1 MDTPKSILDEVLT
14 SQDEQL
20 LQNFDP
26 LASVTA
32 LLKTVDAR
40 GADIIVKRYS
50 LDGKPARTLEEIGQ
64 SYQVTRER
72 VRQIESATIADLQK
86 KQAELENMVRVI
98 LSVLQMYGKVM
109 EERHLL
115 DALLAE
121 REKREADRSA
131 TLFVLDLSDH
141 FKLFPETD
149 ETHKAWGTA
158 DATMDVPNQLA
169 NAFIEILQNHQQPI
183 PHEKVIE
190 HLGKHPT
197 YQKHASAL
205 PESALTAHLALSKKV
220 RRNPFNEWGLHNWS
234 QISPKGVKDKAYVVL
249 HKAGKPLHFVDI
261 AKRIDD
267 TGFDRKKAHPQ
278 TVHNELIKDK
288 RFVLVGRGIY
298 ALGEWG
304 YEPGT
309 VADILEKSLRQAGKP
324 LDRDTLVAQVGK
336 QRIVK
341 KNTILLGLQN
351 KNRFVRL
358 PDGKFS
364 VVDKK

>member
-1 MDTPKSILDEVLT
+1 MSNSKSILDEVLS

-26 LASVTA
+26 LASVMA
-32 LLKTVDAR
+32 LLKTVDNR
-40 GADIIVKRYS
+40 GADIIIKRYS

-72 VRQIESATIADLQK
+72 VRQIESATIAELQK
-86 KQAELENMVRVI
+86 KQTELEEMVRVI
-98 LSVLQMYGKVM
+98 LSILQMYGQVM
-109 EERHLL
+109 EENHLL
-115 DALLAE
+115 NSLLVE
-121 REKREADRSA
+121 REQRAADRNA

-141 FKLFPETD
+141 FKSFPETA
-149 ETHKAWGTA
+149 ETNKAWGTA
-158 DATMDVPNQLA
+158 DSTLDVPKKLVE
-169 NAFIEILQNHQQPI
+169 AFIEILNEEKQPI
-183 PHEKVIE
+183 PHEKIAA
-190 HLGKHPT
+190 HLVKHPI
-197 YQKHASAL
+197 YQQQAEGLSEPAI
-205 PESALTAHLALSKKV
+205 AAHLAVSKKV
-220 RRNPFNEWGLHNWS
+220 KRNPFNEWGLSHWS
-234 QISPKGVKDKAYVVL
+234 QIAPKGVKDKAYVVL
-249 HKAGKPLHFVDI
+249 HKAGKPLHFVEI

-267 TGFDRKKAHPQ
+267 TGFDHKKAHPQ

-309 VADILEKSLRQAGKP
+309 VADILEKILRQAGKP
-324 LDRDTLVAQVGK
+324 LDRDSLVEQVSK

-358 PDGKFS
+358 PDGRFDL
-364 VVDKK
+364 VDKK

>member
-1 MDTPKSILDEVLT
+1 MDTQKSILDEVLS

-26 LASVTA
+26 LASVMA
-32 LLKTVDAR
+32 LLKTVDNR
-40 GADIIVKRYS
+40 GADIIIKRYS
-50 LDGKPARTLEEIGQ
+50 LDGKPSRTLEEIGQ

-72 VRQIESATIADLQK
+72 VRQIESATIAELQK
-86 KQAELENMVRVI
+86 KQADLEDMVRVI
-98 LSVLQMYGKVM
+98 LSMLQMYGQVM
-109 EERHLL
+109 EENHLL
-115 DALLAE
+115 DSLLAE

-141 FKLFPETD
+141 FKHFPETT
-149 ETHKAWGTA
+149 ETNKAWGTSE
-158 DATMDVPNQLA
+158 ATLEVPKKLVE
-169 NAFIEILQNHQQPI
+169 AFVEILNNQKQPI
-183 PHEKVIE
+183 PHDQVAA
-190 HLGKHPT
+190 HLVKHPL
-197 YQKHASAL
+197 YQKHAAGL
-205 PESALTAHLALSKKV
+205 PESAITAHLAVSKKV
-220 RRNPFNEWGLHNWS
+220 RRNPFNEWGMTNWS
-234 QISPKGVKDKAYVVL
+234 QIAPKGVKDKAYVVL

-261 AKRIDD
+261 AKSIDD

-309 VADILEKSLRQAGKP
+309 VADVLEKIIRKAGKP
-324 LDRDTLVAQVGK
+324 LDRDSLIEAVEK

-341 KNTILLGLQN
+341 KNTVLLGLQN
-351 KNRFVRL
+351 KDRFVKL
-358 PDGKFS
+358 PDGRFS

>member
-1 MDTPKSILDEVLT
+1 MENPKSILDEVLS

-26 LASVTA
+26 LASVMA
-32 LLKTVDAR
+32 LLKSVDSR
-40 GADIIVKRYS
+40 GADVIVKRYS
-50 LDGKPARTLEEIGQ
+50 LDGKPVRTLEEIGQ

-72 VRQIESATIADLQK
+72 VRQIESATIAELQE
-86 KQAELENMVRVI
+86 KQAHLEDMVRVI
-98 LSVLQMYGKVM
+98 LSILQMYGKVM
-109 EERHLL
+109 EESQLL

-121 REKREADRSA
+121 REKREADRNA

-141 FKLFPETD
+141 FKAFPESAD
-149 ETHKAWGTA
+149 THKSWGTT
-158 DATMDVPNQLA
+158 DASLEVPKKLVD
-169 NAFIEILQNHQQPI
+169 AFVEILNNQKQPI
-183 PHEKVIE
+183 PHEQVAA
-190 HLGKHPT
+190 HLVKHPV
-197 YQKHASAL
+197 YQQHAQAL
-205 PESALTAHLALSKKV
+205 PESALTAHLAMSKKV
-220 RRNPFNEWGLHNWS
+220 RRNPFNEWGLTHWS
-234 QISPKGVKDKAYVVL
+234 QIAPKGVKDKAFVVL
-249 HKAGKPLHFVDI
+249 HKAGKPLHFVEI

-304 YEPGT
+304 YQPGT
-309 VADILEKSLRQAGKP
+309 VADVLEKILRQAGKP
-324 LDRDTLVAQVGK
+324 LDRDSLIAQVEK
-336 QRIVK
+336 QRLVK

-351 KNRFVRL
+351 KARFLKL
-358 PDGKFS
+358 PDGRYS

>member
-1 MDTPKSILDEVLT
+1 MDNQKSILDEVLS

-26 LASVTA
+26 LASVMA
-32 LLKTVDAR
+32 LLKTVDNR
-40 GADIIVKRYS
+40 GADIIIKRYS

-72 VRQIESATIADLQK
+72 IRQIESATIAELQK
-86 KQAELENMVRVI
+86 KQAELEEMVRVI
-98 LSVLQMYGKVM
+98 LSILQMYGKVM
-109 EERHLL
+109 EENHLL
-115 DALLAE
+115 NSLLAE
-121 REKREADRSA
+121 REPRTADRNA

-141 FKLFPETD
+141 FKHFPETA
-149 ETHKAWGTA
+149 ETHPAWGTA
-158 DATMDVPNQLA
+158 DANLDISKKLA
-169 NAFIEILQNHQQPI
+169 EAFIEILNEQKQPI
-183 PHEKVIE
+183 PHDKVAA
-190 HLGKHPT
+190 HLVKHPIYRQQT
-197 YQKHASAL
+197 EGLSEPAIA
-205 PESALTAHLALSKKV
+205 ANLAVSKKV
-220 RRNPFNEWGLHNWS
+220 KRNPFNEWGLSHWS
-234 QISPKGVKDKAYVVL
+234 QIAPKGVKDKAYVVL
-249 HKAGKPLHFVDI
+249 HKAGKPLHFVEI

-267 TGFDRKKAHPQ
+267 TGFDHKKAHPQ

-309 VADILEKSLRQAGKP
+309 VADILEKILRQAGKP
-324 LDRDTLVAQVGK
+324 LERDSLVEQVSK

-358 PDGKFS
+358 PDGRFS
-364 VVDKK
+364 LVDKK

>member
-1 MDTPKSILDEVLT
+1 MDNQKSILDEVLS

-26 LASVTA
+26 LASVMA
-32 LLKTVDAR
+32 LLKTIDNR
-40 GADIIVKRYS
+40 GADIIIKRYS

-72 VRQIESATIADLQK
+72 VRQIESATIAELQK
-86 KQAELENMVRVI
+86 KQAELEEMVRVI

-109 EERHLL
+109 EENHLL
-115 DALLAE
+115 DSLLAE

-141 FKLFPETD
+141 FKTFPETA

-158 DATMDVPNQLA
+158 DATLEVPKKLIE
-169 NAFIEILQNHQQPI
+169 AFIEILNNQKQPI
-183 PHEKVIE
+183 PHEKVAA
-190 HLGKHPT
+190 HLTNHPV
-197 YQKHASAL
+197 YQQQAEGLSEPAL
-205 PESALTAHLALSKKV
+205 AAHLAMSKKV
-220 RRNPFNEWGLHNWS
+220 KRNPFNEWGLTHWS
-234 QISPKGVKDKAYVVL
+234 QIAPKGVKDKAYVVL
-249 HKAGKPLHFVDI
+249 HKAGKPMHFVEI

-304 YEPGT
+304 YESGT
-309 VADILEKSLRQAGKP
+309 VADILEKILRQTGKP
-324 LDRDTLVAQVGK
+324 MDRDGLVAAVGK

-351 KNRFVRL
+351 KDRFVRL
-358 PDGKFS
+358 PDGRFS